1 MSPFGVSGPAS
12 PDNEAIREL
21 RDEVKKM
28 NKTAGWTNGIM
39 IFLTFAIFVLTIVL
53 AYQGINP

>member
-39 IFLTFAIFVLTIVL
+39 IF
-53 AYQGINP
+53 